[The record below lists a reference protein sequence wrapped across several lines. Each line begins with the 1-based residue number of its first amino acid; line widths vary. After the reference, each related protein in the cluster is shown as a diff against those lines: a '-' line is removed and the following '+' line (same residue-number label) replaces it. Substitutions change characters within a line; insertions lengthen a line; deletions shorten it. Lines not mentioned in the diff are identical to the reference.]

1 MVAALTRPERLSA
14 LLEPFVPDAEDRDF
28 VVRCITREGPVHHRG
43 ANFALLGL
51 LGALLDELGARP
63 KAPKGETVGVPLRL
77 PPHLAHHRDTDT
89 EYPLQMP
96 VAILEKLAPKGS
108 PELDA
113 LIDCLLDGPA
123 HHALANAALICLLDA
138 VFAHLGDGDP

>member
-1 MVAALTRPERLSA
+1 
-14 LLEPFVPDAEDRDF
+14 
-28 VVRCITREGPVHHRG
+28 
-43 ANFALLGL
+43 
-51 LGALLDELGARP
+51 
-63 KAPKGETVGVPLRL
+63 
-77 PPHLAHHRDTDT
+77 
-89 EYPLQMP
+89 MP